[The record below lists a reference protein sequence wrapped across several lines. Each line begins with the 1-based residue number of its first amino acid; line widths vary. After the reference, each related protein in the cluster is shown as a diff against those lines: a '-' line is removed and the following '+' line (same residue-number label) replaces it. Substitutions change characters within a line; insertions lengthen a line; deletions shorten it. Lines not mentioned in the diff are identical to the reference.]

1 MNCWEFK
8 KCGCEPGGDNIEQ
21 KGVCPAATNST
32 FNGYNNGV
40 NAGRA
45 CWMITQTSCHGK
57 LQGSFVDKTAS
68 CKNCDFYKRVEKEE
82 NSVFLIG
89 IQHHTQSGDNRQ
101 IHEKKTLNHHSDD
114 EQAILYLLNQLFL
127 TGNNCRIVTL
137 TSVYKEMPFSNSAEI
152 LAIRGSRIVVSTNE
166 LQVAAIKACGEAFIN
181 SRHFPLPIYGCLA
194 DYDVKESTVTLQDVS
209 YAELYSRLRSS
220 IRVRLPKPLNIVMH
234 AGNNVISGAIL
245 DISHGGCGMN
255 TLTTAGLDNGHDV
268 LLTLKLIEPG
278 TIQIVQAEI
287 PCSVVRIDN
296 SRRPYKI
303 ALCFNH
309 NAQTEEVVAKFIH
322 QRQIEILKELRLAL

>member
-1 MNCWEFK
+1 MNCWEFT
-8 KCGCEPGGDNIEQ
+8 KCGCEPGGANVEQ

-68 CKNCDFYKRVEKEE
+68 CKNCDFYKRVESEE

-89 IQHHTQSGDNRQ
+89 KHHHAHLGDNRQ
-101 IHEKKTLNHHSDD
+101 LHEKKTFSPHSDD
-114 EQAILYLLNQLFL
+114 EQSILYLLEQLFS
-127 TGNNCRIVTL
+127 TGKNPSINLIT
-137 TSVYKEMPFSNSAEI
+137 VYKEMPISNSAEI
-152 LAIRGSRIVVSTNE
+152 LAIRGSNIVIATNE
-166 LQVAAIKACGEAFIN
+166 LQVAAIKACGETFI
-181 SRHFPLPIYGCLA
+181 SSGHFPLPIYGSLA
-194 DYDVKESTVTLQDVS
+194 EFDVKESTVTLKDVAF
-209 YAELYSRLRSS
+209 AELYSRLRSS
-220 IRVRLPKPLNIVMH
+220 VRVRLPKPMNIVMH

-255 TLTTAGLDNGHDV
+255 TLTTAGLDSEHEV
-268 LLTLKLIEPG
+268 FLTLKLIEPG
-278 TIQIVQAEI
+278 GCQVIQAEI

-309 NAQTEEVVAKFIH
+309 NAQTEEVVSKFIH